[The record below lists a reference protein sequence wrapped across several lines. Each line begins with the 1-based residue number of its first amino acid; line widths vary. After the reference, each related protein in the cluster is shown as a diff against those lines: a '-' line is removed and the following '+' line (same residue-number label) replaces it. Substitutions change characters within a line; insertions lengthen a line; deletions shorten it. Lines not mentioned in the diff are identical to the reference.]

1 MTYWWLSAVMK
12 GRLVEKREKGK
23 NVSVAQM
30 EEQPA
35 FNRQVLG
42 SNPSRRTA

>member
-12 GRLVEKREKGK
+12 GRLVEKREK
-23 NVSVAQM
+23 NVYVAQM